1 MPRGWL
7 IGSTW
12 YILEKLQQEHS
23 GWYKGREEQ
32 IEGIEIGGTD
42 WDQVRHVL
50 GHDKEFGF

>member
-12 YILEKLQQEHS
+12 YFLEKLQQEHS